1 MPINYSVDKNNR
13 LVIRKRGKALPV
25 NGNFSVDSKNRL
37 IYCLNEAPAWRR
49 KYHLPG
55 KVVFCGTWKL
65 NDNYDLELELQQGRV
80 KAEQEPLVIK
90 AKIISAQADKL
101 VFEIKSVDNN
111 GLLKLGILQLTG
123 VWQADDLNQLSFAVT
138 KTGNPDILTL
148 KGAWQ
153 LNKNQQISYIFQRVE
168 LKTKSKSSSV
178 ITFSGFWQ
186 IAVKDRLSYIFSTG
200 TKSRFDFKVQ
210 FETPTVYPQK
220 GVIKYRIGIG
230 LKEQRPDK
238 QKIISL
244 YGTWKI
250 NRRIGLI
257 FEIEYAHGEIYAME
271 FAAEVRLSQNNQV
284 TFALK
289 NKRGEDLGITV
300 TFTHKLLKQ
309 LDSKFF
315 LRLKYSRQEQ
325 GADIGLSFPF

>member
-1 MPINYSVDKNNR
+1 MLAHYRIDKNNR
-13 LVIRKRGKALPV
+13 LVIRKKGKALPV

-37 IYCLNEAPAWRR
+37 VYCLNEISAWRR

-55 KVVFCGTWKL
+55 KIVFYGTWKL
-65 NDNYDLELELQQGRV
+65 NANYDLELELQQGRV
-80 KAEQEPLVIK
+80 KTEQEPLVIK
-90 AKIISAQADKL
+90 AEIISAQADKL
-101 VFEIKSVDNN
+101 VFEVKSVDNN
-111 GLLKLGILQLTG
+111 GLLKLRVIQLTG
-123 VWQADDLNQLSFAVT
+123 VWQADNLNQLSFAVG
-138 KTGNPDILTL
+138 KTVNPDTLTL

-153 LNKNQQISYIFQRVE
+153 LNKNQQITYTYQRTE

-186 IAVKDRLSYIFSTG
+186 IAVKDRLSYILSTG

-220 GVIKYRIGIG
+220 GVIKYRIGVG
-230 LKEQRPDK
+230 LKERRPDK
-238 QKIISL
+238 ERVFSL

-271 FAAEVRLSQNNQV
+271 FAAEVRLYQNNQV

-289 NKRGEDLGITV
+289 NKRGEDLGITIV
-300 TFTHKLLKQ
+300 FTHKLLKQ
-309 LDSKFF
+309 LDAELF
-315 LRLKYSRQEQ
+315 LRLKYSQKEQ
-325 GADIGLSFPF
+325 GIGLGLRLPF